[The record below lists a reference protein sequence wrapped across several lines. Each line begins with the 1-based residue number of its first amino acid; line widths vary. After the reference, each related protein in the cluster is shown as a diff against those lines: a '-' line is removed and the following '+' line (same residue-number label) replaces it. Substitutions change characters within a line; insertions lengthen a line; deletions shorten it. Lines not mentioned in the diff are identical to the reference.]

1 MWADCYE
8 FATRVEWLGIGVW
21 GSKAAPLNWTTE
33 DLSSAFFKVLANDEA
48 AESMRVK
55 ASQLKNIFQGRPGR
69 VCAADELAKL
79 ANLDTIDI
87 AN

>member
-21 GSKAAPLNWTTE
+21 GSKSAPLNWTTE
-33 DLSSAFFKVLANDEA
+33 GLSSAFLRVLANNEA

-55 ASQLKNIFQGRPGR
+55 ARQLGETLQGKPGR

-79 ANLDTIDI
+79 ANLDGIH
-87 AN
+87 